1 MNVNLPNENENTPE
15 IFVQKIINWFKAV
28 QYPQTLIDAII
39 VETPE
44 EEILKYI
51 HATPETIARILTIEY
66 AERHSLSYH
75 IESKINHH
83 YLDPSK
89 NHAV

>member
-1 MNVNLPNENENTPE
+1 MNVNFPNENTPE
-15 IFVQKIINWFKAV
+15 IFVQKIINWFKAA
-28 QYPQTLIDAII
+28 QYPQVLIDAII

-66 AERHSLSYH
+66 AEHHSLPYH
-75 IESKINHH
+75 IKSKINHH